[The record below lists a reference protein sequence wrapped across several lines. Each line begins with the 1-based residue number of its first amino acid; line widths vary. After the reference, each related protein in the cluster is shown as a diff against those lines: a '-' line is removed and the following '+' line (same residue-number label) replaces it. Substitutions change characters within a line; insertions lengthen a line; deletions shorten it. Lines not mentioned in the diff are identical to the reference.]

1 MSIWTRF
8 SALAGAVLVSAAII
22 SATPALANETPPS
35 LPGAK
40 TVSAEDVKP
49 LLGKALILDVRRKAT
64 FQEGHLQGAK
74 SITHAHNK
82 DAKSFDVSVF
92 GSDKS
97 ATIVIHGHG
106 SDGWSAV
113 DAVNS
118 AVKAGFTNVLWM
130 RGGFKEWSDKGLP
143 LVN

>member
-1 MSIWTRF
+1 MSMWTRLG
-8 SALAGAVLVSAAII
+8 ALAGAALISAVILG
-22 SATPALANETPPS
+22 ATPALANETPPT

-40 TVSAEDVKP
+40 TVSADEVKG
-49 LLGKALILDVRRKAT
+49 LLGKAVILDVRRKAT

-82 DAKSFDVSVF
+82 DSKSFDVSVF

-97 ATIVIHGHG
+97 VTLVIHGHG

-130 RGGFKEWSDKGLP
+130 RGGFKEWTEKGLP